1 MDNPE
6 ELATLCVQDTGRR
19 QTQHKSRHRK
29 LKKASEKTEG
39 ATKKGLSRENSN
51 IGLHKTQDE
60 DKQSKTK
67 QNKTHTIKKIE
78 KTSNTDLTKTGS
90 DSRCS

>member
-78 KTSNTDLTKTGS
+78 KTSNTDPTKTGS